1 MPASSKML
9 KSREQAKNRAA
20 GIVDKDGRMPSKPA
34 PVQNFVNCAV
44 CMGELKM
51 SKSNA
56 DARIHCDSKHPTH
69 TFAQCFPGQFD
80 PTVVAAAAPAAAE
93 AAKPAVQVQGP
104 GKAKKSDDMSFLQEA
119 LAAQPGKKGNK
130 KK

>member
-20 GIVDKDGRMPSKPA
+20 GIGDKDGRLPSKPA
-34 PVQNFVNCAV
+34 TVQVFVNCTV
-44 CMGELKM
+44 CCTELRM

-56 DARIHCDSKHPTH
+56 DARIHCESRHPGIP
-69 TFAQCFPGQFD
+69 FSQCFPGQFD
-80 PTVVAAAAPAAAE
+80 PTAPVVTAAASGPAT
-93 AAKPAVQVQGP
+93 QGQGP
-104 GKAKKSDDMSFLQEA
+104 SKAKKPTDLSFLQDA

-130 KK
+130 K